1 MSYTKK
7 IVSRDEL
14 RPVIETAMQEV
25 AAIVKRTLGPGGNAI
40 LLQRV
45 GEALDGTPLTPK
57 ITKDGVSVAEEC
69 ASPDPIKDVI
79 IQSVKAICKKTNN
92 SAGDGTTT
100 AIVLGE
106 AILLETLKELQ
117 QFPELNPQ
125 IVKEELERE
134 VAKVVKVLQRKAKKV
149 RTPKVIRQVATISA
163 NGDTEIGN
171 IIGSAFDHVG
181 ADGVVTVDEGHT
193 NKLTLD
199 IIEGYQFDRGA
210 EARDRFFNAGNG
222 TFFEAKNAAVVIYD
236 DKLLNYTQLVAVL
249 NTIAAVNEQGIPT
262 RQVPPIVII
271 ANEFSNEV
279 LQFLLIQKAELG
291 LEFCAVKGPHTT
303 TVRSGYYADIAALL
317 GASVFGNGG
326 RALSSLELDDVGQ
339 VGRIVID
346 KYKTTMYDGAG
357 TEEDVLARVDQ
368 LKAQKQ
374 TAESQYDAGVLNDRI
389 AALTHGIAKIGV
401 GGATELEIKEKYD
414 RIEDALNAARAAIAE
429 GVIAGGGVTLFRIA
443 DRMNPEGLPG
453 ERILKRALQA
463 PLKQILENIGQELTD
478 DLKDKILLNEKSTYD
493 ARNKQIVDAMKAGI
507 IDPVKVTR
515 TALENAVSIASLLST
530 AGGAVIYVKKD

>member
-1 MSYTKK
+1 MLTKK

-14 RPVIETAMQEV
+14 RPVIEEAMQKV

-40 LLQRV
+40 LLERTGQ
-45 GEALDGTPLTPK
+45 ALDGSPLTPK

-69 ASPDPIKDVI
+69 ASPNPIEDVI

-92 SAGDGTTT
+92 TAGDGTTT

-106 AILLETLKELQ
+106 AILLETLKELK

-125 IVKEELERE
+125 LVKEELERE
-134 VAKVVKVLQRKAKKV
+134 VSKIIKVLQRKAKKI
-149 RTPKVIRQVATISA
+149 RTPRVIRQVATISA

-181 ADGVVTVDEGHT
+181 AEGVVTVDEGHT

-199 IIEGYQFDRGA
+199 IVEGYQFDRGA

-222 TFFEAKNAAVVIYD
+222 TFFEAKNAAVIIYD
-236 DKLLNYTQLVAVL
+236 DKMLNYTQLVPVL
-249 NTIAAVNEQGIPT
+249 NILAGVNQEGIPT
-262 RQVPPIVII
+262 RQMPPMVVI

-279 LQFLLIQKAELG
+279 IQFLLIQKAELG

-303 TVRSGYYADIAALL
+303 NVRSGYYADMAALL
-317 GASVFGNGG
+317 GGTVFGNGG
-326 RALSSLELDDVGQ
+326 RSLSTFELDDAGQ
-339 VGRIVID
+339 VGKIVVD
-346 KYKTTMYDGAG
+346 KYKTTMYQGAG
-357 TEEDVLARVDQ
+357 TEEDILARVDQ
-368 LKAQKQ
+368 LKAQKAQ
-374 TAESQYDAGVLNDRI
+374 AESPYDAGVLNDRI
-389 AALTHGIAKIGV
+389 AALTNGIAKIGV

-443 DRMNPEGLPG
+443 ERMNVDGSPG

-463 PLKQILENIGQELTD
+463 PLKQILENIGQDLTD
-478 DLKDKILLNEKSTYD
+478 DLKSKILEDEKSTYD
-493 ARNKQIVDAMKAGI
+493 ARNKQIVNAMKAGI